1 MYKRQ
6 PHNDPKARGMF
17 IGMSMDT
24 TRRDMTQAIME
35 GVSFG
40 IRDSFEVAKALG
52 IRLDS
57 TRICGG
63 GAKSALW
70 RKMIANILNLRVE
83 RVASEEGPGLGAAML
98 AAVACGEYA
107 SVEEAADAIV
117 QVTETVEPDPLLAA
131 KYQEQY
137 ERFEKLYP
145 AVKAWF

>member
-1 MYKRQ
+1 
-6 PHNDPKARGMF
+6 MF

-35 GVSFG
+35 GVSYG
-40 IRDSFEVAKALG
+40 IRDSFEVAKSLG
-52 IRLDS
+52 IHLTG

-63 GAKSALW
+63 GARSALW

-107 SVEEAADAIV
+107 SVDEAAGAIV
-117 QVTETVEPDPLLAA
+117 RVTETIEPDPALAA
-131 KYQEQY
+131 KYQQQY
-137 ERFEKLYP
+137 LRFQKLYP
-145 AVKAWF
+145 SVKDWF